1 MNCAIDEQAV
11 CLPLTTNFFGTFA
24 PTQFGSNMMLDKI
37 PTPAFVLD
45 ESRLRKN
52 LELIDSVQKQA
63 GVQIILAFKGFA
75 MWSAFPLVRQFLPG
89 ATASSLA
96 EARLCFEEMKVKAH
110 TYSVAYLP
118 REFGQILKFS
128 SHITFN
134 SLTQFRRFQKRVAA
148 FSFARHSL
156 GDGGSEKISCGIR
169 VNPEWSPVGT
179 ALYNPA
185 SPGSRLGE
193 VAENFKGKLPEGVEG
208 LHFHVLCESTSY
220 DLERVL
226 ENFETKFAQ
235 FLPNLKWVNFGGG
248 HLMTRADYDVPHLI
262 SILKNF
268 RARHPHLQVILEPGS
283 AIAWDTGVLV
293 STVLDIVEN
302 RGIRTA
308 ILDCSFTAHM
318 PDTLEMPY
326 RPRVRDAHENASE
339 GKHQYRLG
347 GVSCLS
353 GDFMEE
359 YGFDRKLKVGDRL
372 IFEDMIHY
380 TMVKTTTFNGVTH
393 PSIAILREDG
403 RLEIVRKFGYRDY
416 KNRLS

>member
-1 MNCAIDEQAV
+1 MARPLHGQV
-11 CLPLTTNFFGTFA
+11 LCLLLP
-24 PTQFGSNMMLDKI
+24 PIMDIKKI
-37 PTPAFVLD
+37 PSPSFVLD
-45 ESRLRKN
+45 ESRLRQN
-52 LELIDSVQKQA
+52 LELIQRVQKEA
-63 GVQIILAFKGFA
+63 GVSVILAFKGFA
-75 MWSAFPLVRQFLPG
+75 MWSAFPLVRQYLPG

-96 EARLCFEEMKVKAH
+96 EARLCFEEMGVKAH
-110 TYSVAYLP
+110 TYAVAYAP
-118 REFGQILKFS
+118 REFGQILKYS

-134 SLTQFRRFQKRVAA
+134 SLAQHRRFWKKTAA
-148 FSFARHSL
+148 FP
-156 GDGGSEKISCGIR
+156 EKISCGLR

-193 VAENFKGKLPEGVEG
+193 VAENLRGKLPEGIEG

-226 ENFETKFAQ
+226 ENFEERFGQ
-235 FLPNLKWVNFGGG
+235 FLPQLRWVNFGGG
-248 HLMTRADYDVPHLI
+248 HLMTRAGYDVPHLV
-262 SILKNF
+262 SVLQKF
-268 RARHPHLQVILEPGS
+268 RARHPHLEVILEPGS

-293 STVLDIVEN
+293 SKVLDVVEN
-302 RGIRTA
+302 HGIRTA
-308 ILDCSFTAHM
+308 ILDVSFTAHM

-326 RPRVRDAHENASE
+326 RPRVRDAHEDATA
-339 GKHQYRLG
+339 GKHRYRLG

-372 IFEDMIHY
+372 VFEDMIHY

-393 PSIAILREDG
+393 PNIAIWREDG
-403 RLEIVRKFGYRDY
+403 RLDVVRKFGYRDY